1 MRVIGLDL
9 GSRRIGIAISDTSGV
24 IATPHSLL
32 EVPKSGTAMGVLEE
46 KLPTLVENLQAK
58 ALVIGLPV
66 SLSGEIGPAAEQ
78 AQAVQ
83 QRLSEILAIPVMTHD
98 ERLTTAIAAQALK
111 ETTLSGKKRRSKI
124 DKVAAAVMLQSWLDC
139 QS

>member
-1 MRVIGLDL
+1 
-9 GSRRIGIAISDTSGV
+9 
-24 IATPHSLL
+24 
-32 EVPKSGTAMGVLEE
+32 MGVLEE